1 MGKQEMQ
8 VLDTKATEVPSMYEP
23 PASPTWAQSFQACG
37 QRLMGDFA
45 AACRAMLPL
54 VEFTTRALGLEP

>member
-1 MGKQEMQ
+1 
-8 VLDTKATEVPSMYEP
+8 VASVALTE
-23 PASPTWAQSFQACG
+23 AQACG
-37 QRLMGDFA
+37 PWLMRDFA